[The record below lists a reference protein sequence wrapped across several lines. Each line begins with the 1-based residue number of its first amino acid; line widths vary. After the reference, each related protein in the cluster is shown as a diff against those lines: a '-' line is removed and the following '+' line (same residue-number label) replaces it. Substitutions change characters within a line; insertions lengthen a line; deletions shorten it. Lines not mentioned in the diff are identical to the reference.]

1 MTQEPLRIDVWS
13 DVACPWCYVGKRR
26 LESALARFREA
37 HPAAPVALTWRAFQ
51 LDPSAPRTL
60 PADSCYAERLARKYG
75 TSPAQGQAMIERMV
89 HTAAGEGIAMDFERI
104 RPGNTF
110 DAHRL
115 LHWAHAR
122 GAQDVLK
129 ERLLRAY
136 LCEGQPIGE
145 PDVLVRLAGD
155 VGLDADEAQ
164 GVVSG
169 DAFAREVR
177 DDLDAARALGIGGV
191 PYFAFARRYG
201 VSGAQAP
208 EILLGV
214 LQKTWAELGPVE
226 AGGAPPARGDQG
238 AVCGPDGCNP
248 SAS

>member
-1 MTQEPLRIDVWS
+1 MSARLRIDIWS
-13 DVACPWCYVGKRR
+13 DIACPWCYVGKRR
-26 LESALARFREA
+26 LESALTRFREA
-37 HPAAPVALTWRAFQ
+37 QPSALIELTWHSFQ

-60 PADSCYAERLARKYG
+60 PAETCYAERLARKYG
-75 TSPAQGQAMIERMV
+75 TTPAQGQAMVERMV
-89 HTAAGEGIAMDFERI
+89 QIAAADGIAMDFERI

-115 LHWAHAR
+115 LHWAHTR
-122 GAQDVLK
+122 GAQDALK

-155 VGLDADEAQ
+155 GGLDVDEAQ

-169 DAFAREVR
+169 DAYAREVR
-177 DDLDAARALGIGGV
+177 ADLAAARELGISGV
-191 PYFAFARRYG
+191 PFFVFARRYG

-208 EILLGV
+208 ETLLEV

-226 AGGAPPARGDQG
+226 VVAAGE
-238 AVCGPDGCNP
+238 VCGPDGCNP
-248 SAS
+248 PAS